1 MKVSNCQEVHQHSVT
16 KPHTLTSLL
25 STLKPDDHEKPDQGF
40 LGKK

>member
-25 STLKPDDHEKPDQGF
+25 STLKPDEKPDQGF
-40 LGKK
+40 EGKK